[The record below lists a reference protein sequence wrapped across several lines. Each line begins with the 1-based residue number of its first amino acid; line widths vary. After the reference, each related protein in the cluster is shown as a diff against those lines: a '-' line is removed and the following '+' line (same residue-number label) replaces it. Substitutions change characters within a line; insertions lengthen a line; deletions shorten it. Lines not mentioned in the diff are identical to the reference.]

1 MRAAFLVDG
10 CNAES
15 AEGKAPL
22 ASPSHLIR
30 LCSFRRPSVPAG
42 GNIYCQSGWTDG
54 HVAFPHCRKGERE
67 RGASKHCHL
76 GMRGREITE
85 PASHTIHLGYAFL
98 SELQEPTVKPQP
110 G

>member
-1 MRAAFLVDG
+1 MQRVQGA
-10 CNAES
+10 
-15 AEGKAPL
+15 KPL
-22 ASPSHLIR
+22 WPLPLI
-30 LCSFRRPSVPAG
+30 SFGFAPSVPAG

-98 SELQEPTVKPQP
+98 SELQEPTVKPQV
-110 G
+110 GVTLQNLAAIR